1 MSYSVEQPF
10 VLNGVV
16 VILCLLEL
24 GYGFHSSHGPV
35 GQFPSLRP
43 PYVHVLRIQDHNYQ
57 FEFVV
62 PYRSTQTW
70 PCVWC
75 YSRFDSVDSSL
86 PQHQVSVEPLVVASV
101 SVGILLHIVELRAY
115 DISELLVL
123 HANGR

>member
-1 MSYSVEQPF
+1 M
-10 VLNGVV
+10 LDCVV

-24 GYGFHSSHGPV
+24 SYSFHSSHGPV

-43 PYVHVLRIQDHNYQ
+43 PNVHVLRIQDHNYQ

-62 PYRSTQTW
+62 PYRSTQAW
-70 PCVWC
+70 PCVW
-75 YSRFDSVDSSL
+75 SNSSFDSVDSSL
-86 PQHQVSVEPLVVASV
+86 PEHEVSVEPLVVASV
-101 SVGILLHIVELRAY
+101 SVCVLLDIVELGAY